1 MSELTVGSRYAKS
14 LIDLAIEQKQLEE
27 VNQDMELFVRTLKA
41 NHELQAVLSNPIIS
55 HDKKIKILDAV
66 FAGKVGK
73 ATTAFFKIMITK
85 SRSEVLYYTGQ
96 EFINQYNLK
105 KNIVK
110 AKVTSAVELSAANK
124 KTITDLVKEAVG
136 ATSTI
141 ILETK
146 VDPTL
151 IGGFVLTV
159 GDRQID
165 NSIANSLKK
174 LKNEFAHGV
183 VE

>member
-14 LIDLAIEQKQLEE
+14 LIDLAIEQNSLEE
-27 VNQDMELFVRTLKA
+27 VRKDMDLFVNTLKV
-41 NHELQAVLSNPIIS
+41 NHELQTVLSNPIIS
-55 HDKKIKILDAV
+55 HDKKIKILDAL
-66 FAGKVGK
+66 FEGKVSK
-73 ATTAFFKIMITK
+73 ATIAFFKIMINK
-85 SRSEVLYYTGQ
+85 SRGEVLYYTGQ

-105 KNIVK
+105 KNIVN
-110 AKVTSAVELSAANK
+110 AKITSAVELSEANK
-124 KTITDLVKEAVG
+124 KTVTELVKAEVG
-136 ATSTI
+136 GDATI

-146 VDPTL
+146 IDPAL
-151 IGGFVLTV
+151 IGGFILTV